1 MIYLEVRWIHNLS
14 DEPELIVS
22 ELDNDRNEIRKV
34 EIFKNNR
41 KGYAD
46 KDNSVN
52 GSCLSEIPIPIVEE
66 INSDNQFMAK
76 EISRERF
83 EEIWNERHA

>member
-1 MIYLEVRWIHNLS
+1 
-14 DEPELIVS
+14 
-22 ELDNDRNEIRKV
+22 
-34 EIFKNNR
+34 
-41 KGYAD
+41 
-46 KDNSVN
+46 VN

-83 EEIWNERHA
+83 EEIWNERHEECI